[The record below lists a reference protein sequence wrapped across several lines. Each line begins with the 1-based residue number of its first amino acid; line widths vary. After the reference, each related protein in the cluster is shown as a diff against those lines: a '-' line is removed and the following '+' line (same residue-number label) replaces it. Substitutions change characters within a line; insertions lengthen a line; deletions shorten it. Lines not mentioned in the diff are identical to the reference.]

1 MGPELSMAGEQRL
14 HPMSWLFVLLTAL
27 RQFVLPLIVLLVFG
41 KGDTWEFYAALGA
54 LGVAAYSV
62 IYSFGFRYRIADGEL
77 VIREGIFDRTERHIP
92 FARIQNVVQKQ
103 NLLHRLFHVTEL
115 QLESA
120 GGIKPEASMSVLRK
134 ADAAA
139 LEAILRGHQNESV
152 PNGSGLAQTDVELH
166 RMSTPEVL
174 RLGLISNRGMIVVGS
189 LIAAWFQL
197 SDESSSNFFIAMG
210 RQGKRLVGELAPTD
224 HPVATVLAVLGLILA
239 ALVALRLLSVVLALL
254 QFHGF
259 RLTSHGV
266 RLSTEAG
273 LLSRVKAS
281 ARRDR
286 IQMIDRHSSLLSR
299 WMRRESIKVDVAGGG
314 ATAGE
319 EHSRL
324 KWIAPLADHPKADAL
339 LREIAPDLDLERLPW
354 RPLHPRAWI
363 RKARWGAGFWIVI
376 ALANAWFFPMALGLL
391 LLAAWAIVA
400 ARGWANYS
408 RYAITD
414 RHLAWRSGWLTRHIL
429 VLPLDRVQVV
439 ATKSSWFDRKAG
451 MATLDVDTMSADPLG
466 QHMTIPYLPAAQA
479 RALAVILGRHA
490 AAGDHPPRRPTNLGG
505 TPTETLAAG

>member
-1 MGPELSMAGEQRL
+1 MAPDAATAGLDGYRRL

-41 KGDTWEFYAALGA
+41 QGETWEFYAAIGA

-77 VIREGIFDRTERHIP
+77 IIREGIFDRTERHIP

-115 QLESA
+115 RLESA
-120 GGIKPEASMSVLRK
+120 GGIKPEASMSVLRR

-139 LEAILRGHQNESV
+139 LEAILRGHQNDAHAAGPDTAV
-152 PNGSGLAQTDVELH
+152 ADAVLH
-166 RMSTPEVL
+166 ALPTPEVV

-197 SDESSSNFFIAMG
+197 SDESSSNFFVGMG
-210 RQGKRLVGELAPTD
+210 RQGKRLVGELAPAD
-224 HPVATVLAVLGLILA
+224 HPIAAVVAVLGLLLLA
-239 ALVALRLLSVVLALL
+239 MVALRVFSVALALL

-259 RLTSHGV
+259 QLTTHGI

-286 IQMIDRHSSLLSR
+286 IQMFDRHSSWLSR
-299 WMRRESIKVDVAGGG
+299 QLRRESIKVDVAGGA
-314 ATAGE
+314 ATAGD

-324 KWIAPLADHPKADAL
+324 KWLAPLATVPQADRL
-339 LREIAPDLDLERLPW
+339 MREVAPDLDLDTLSW

-363 RKARWGAGFWIVI
+363 RKARWGAGFWIVV
-376 ALANAWFFPMALGLL
+376 ALANGWFFPMALGLL
-391 LLAAWAIVA
+391 VLAVWAIFA
-400 ARGWANYS
+400 ARGWARYS
-408 RYAITD
+408 RFAITD
-414 RHLAWRSGWLTRHIL
+414 RHLVWRSGWLTRHML

-439 ATKSSWFDRKAG
+439 AVTSSWFDRKAG
-451 MATLDVDTMSADPLG
+451 MATLEVDTMSADPLG
-466 QHMTIPYLPAAQA
+466 QSMTIPYLPAAQA

-490 AAGDHPPRRPTNLGG
+490 AAGGHR
-505 TPTETLAAG
+505 